1 MAASLIL
8 AFWPGESGDARRAIT
23 ENNLGTALQE
33 EGRAAEAVER
43 YQRALAFDAD
53 YAPALNNLGTA
64 LRAAGRVDEAV
75 KVYGQALARDGDAAS
90 VHYNLGQRADGAR
103 QAGGSGRR
111 VPAGAAGESAFRGRA
126 EQSRHGL
133 RRTGPARRGD

>member
-43 YQRALAFDAD
+43 YQRALAFDGD
-53 YAPALNNLGTA
+53 YAPALNNFGTA
-64 LRAAGRVDEAV
+64 LRAAGRIDEAV
-75 KVYGQALARDGDAAS
+75 KC
-90 VHYNLGQRADGAR
+90 
-103 QAGGSGRR
+103 
-111 VPAGAAGESAFRGRA
+111 
-126 EQSRHGL
+126 
-133 RRTGPARRGD
+133 TARRSPATAMPRASTTTSGTR